1 MSKKL
6 EQEAVTSLE
15 KLDEL
20 VNDILENNTDGGD
33 ASFRQIVFS
42 GLTQTKNQILLDK
55 MQELLFR
62 KEEKDLKKTI
72 ILGIFIH
79 KEMFQPIIE
88 YGISEINVDYIDE
101 TYDQKE
107 SYLFVL
113 DALIELAY
121 KDKLN
126 NFDESIAL
134 LLQIF
139 KIACCAKST
148 SVLADKLLQRFLNS
162 RLGTISTLQN
172 EFVSLIK
179 DETTELNQVVIAIN
193 ILARARFN
201 GLLDIINEFLDKII
215 VSNADLAPLMPLL
228 DVMTLSF
235 GYYTEKKFFSKIK
248 RLIKKFKEIN
258 LNSVNNQEDIAER
271 IKTRIK
277 KLQNDIN
284 SHN

>member
-6 EQEAVTSLE
+6 EQEAITSLE

-33 ASFRQIVFS
+33 VNFRQIVFS
-42 GLTQTKNQILLDK
+42 GLTQTKNRVLLDK
-55 MQELLFR
+55 MQKLLFSS
-62 KEEKDLKKTI
+62 EEKDLKKTI

-88 YGISEINVDYIDE
+88 YGISEINIDYIDE
-101 TYDQKE
+101 SYDQKE
-107 SYLFVL
+107 SYIFVL

-121 KDKLN
+121 KDQLK
-126 NFDESIAL
+126 NFDVAIPL

-139 KIACCAKST
+139 KIACSAKST

-179 DETTELNQVVIAIN
+179 DETTELNQIVIAIN
-193 ILARARFN
+193 ILARARFM

-215 VSNADLAPLMPLL
+215 LYKSDIAPLLPLL

-235 GYYTEKKFFSKIK
+235 GYYTEPKFFSKIK
-248 RLIKKFKEIN
+248 RLLKKIKEIN
-258 LNSVNNQEDIAER
+258 INSVNNQDDISER
-271 IKTRIK
+271 IKARVK
-277 KLQNDIN
+277 KIQNDIN
-284 SHN
+284 LHN